1 MSQLGNNLLLSI
13 LLTYIIY
20 YPCPYKQYQVIITE
34 YFVIT
39 TVTQVQMIVNPFV
52 IDSQLKALQ
61 ASYNLF
67 MLALNHGNQQV

>member
-20 YPCPYKQYQVIITE
+20 YPCPYKVIITE

-52 IDSQLKALQ
+52 IDSHLKALQ